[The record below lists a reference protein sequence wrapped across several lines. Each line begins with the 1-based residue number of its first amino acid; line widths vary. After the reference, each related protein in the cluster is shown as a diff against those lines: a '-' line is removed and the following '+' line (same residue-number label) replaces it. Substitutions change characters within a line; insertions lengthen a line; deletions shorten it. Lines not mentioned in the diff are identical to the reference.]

1 MTIRD
6 LSDFKKKFNTD
17 IIETNALLLPLHK

>member
-17 IIETNALLLPLHK
+17 IIEADAMLLLLHK